1 LAVRPYCNNA
11 YYGQVYFDTHRVIRD
26 TGANAGLP
34 AREQHFMLRIAAAA
48 N

>member
-1 LAVRPYCNNA
+1 VRPYCNNA
-11 YYGQVYFDTHRVIRD
+11 HYWQVYFDANRVIRD

-34 AREQHFMLRIAAAA
+34 AREQRFTLRIAAAA